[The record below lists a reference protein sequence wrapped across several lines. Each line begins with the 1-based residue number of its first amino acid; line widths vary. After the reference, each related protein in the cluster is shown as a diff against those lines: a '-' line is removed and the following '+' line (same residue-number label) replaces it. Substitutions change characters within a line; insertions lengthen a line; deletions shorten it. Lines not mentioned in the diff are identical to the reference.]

1 MKTHNLINQTVTGFL
16 LVGLLLVTRS
26 GIVGSHF
33 GSSLNPP
40 DASWAVFWLM
50 GTLIAGRQWLIA
62 LFIGCI
68 AADLLAVTNGIGTEC
83 FTAAYAFLIPAY
95 FSLWAAGQWFSK
107 QSLPAIY
114 SWVAGIF
121 SVTLGVTTC
130 FAVSNLGMF
139 LTSSSTS
146 DLSLFEY
153 TQTIAQYFPL
163 YLITTCLYVGIAYC
177 GIYATGQLSTLF
189 TQHQKV

>member
-1 MKTHNLINQTVTGFL
+1 MKAHNLINQKATGFL
-16 LVGLLLVTRS
+16 LIGLLLLTRS

-50 GTLIAGRQWLIA
+50 GALVAGRQWLIA
-62 LFIGCI
+62 LLIACI
-68 AADLLAVTNGIGTEC
+68 AADLIAVTNGIGTEC
-83 FTAAYAFLIPAY
+83 FTAAYAFLLPAY
-95 FSLWAAGQWFSK
+95 LSLWAAGQWFSK
-107 QSLPAIY
+107 QSLPTNY
-114 SWVAGIF
+114 SWVAGIY
-121 SVTLGVTTC
+121 SVMLGVTAC

-146 DLSLFEY
+146 NLSLFGY
-153 TQTIAQYFPL
+153 SQAVAQYFPL
-163 YLITTCLYVGIAYC
+163 YLTTTSLYVGIAYC
-177 GIYATGQLSTLF
+177 VIYATSRLSTLF

>member
-1 MKTHNLINQTVTGFL
+1 MKTHNLINQKMTGFL
-16 LVGLLLVTRS
+16 LVGLLLLTRS

-50 GTLIAGRQWLIA
+50 GALVVGRQWLIA

-68 AADLLAVTNGIGTEC
+68 TADLIAVTNGIGTEC
-83 FTAAYAFLIPAY
+83 FTAAYVFLLPAY
-95 FSLWAAGQWFSK
+95 LSLWAAGQWFSK
-107 QSLPAIY
+107 QNLPATY

-121 SVTLGVTTC
+121 SVMLGVTTC
-130 FAVSNLGMF
+130 FAVSNLGIF

-146 DLSLFEY
+146 NLSLFGY
-153 TQTIAQYFPL
+153 SKAVAQYLPL
-163 YLITTCLYVGIAYC
+163 YLMTTCMYVVIAYC
-177 GIYATGQLSTLF
+177 GIYATGRLSTLL